1 MADIKSFPNN
11 QDEYVGAEYAMK
23 WLHGRTSGVFA
34 GDGNAAVTAVA
45 GSMAVRVADG
55 VGWIANA
62 ENDGVVWW
70 NDTEKTSGAKL
81 QLSVDAADGELGR
94 IDRVIVTW
102 KTTNYIDLP
111 TVTILKGTPASSPT
125 APALENTTTQR
136 QISLARIS
144 VPKGTTQ
151 LTPSLITDE
160 RLDSSVCGLVTDGI
174 TIDTTTMQ
182 GQFEA
187 LLASIQEELA
197 QLEAGTAVELK
208 KLVFS
213 AVSVAASAF
222 AADSTYE
229 DYGYRAA
236 VPLTGVTASMIP
248 QVVFSISALGAAGLA
263 PVAACY
269 NGGVYIYADSV
280 PDAAISIETVICWH
294 GGA

>member
-62 ENDGVVWW
+62 ENDGIVWW

-111 TVTILKGTPASSPT
+111 RSRYSRAPRQAARRRRHSKTRRRSGRSLWRASQCRKVRRS
-125 APALENTTTQR
+125 
-136 QISLARIS
+136 
-144 VPKGTTQ
+144 
-151 LTPSLITDE
+151 
-160 RLDSSVCGLVTDGI
+160 
-174 TIDTTTMQ
+174 
-182 GQFEA
+182 
-187 LLASIQEELA
+187 
-197 QLEAGTAVELK
+197 
-208 KLVFS
+208 
-213 AVSVAASAF
+213 
-222 AADSTYE
+222 
-229 DYGYRAA
+229 
-236 VPLTGVTASMIP
+236 
-248 QVVFSISALGAAGLA
+248 
-263 PVAACY
+263 
-269 NGGVYIYADSV
+269 
-280 PDAAISIETVICWH
+280 
-294 GGA
+294 